1 MPSSLALLWHRG
13 RMPINQSFLGELS
26 QELATTRKV
35 LSRVPDE
42 KLGWKPHEKS
52 MTLGQLASHVAEM
65 HNWGVVTLT
74 TAELDLAPVDG
85 PKLEAFKGRTAAE
98 ILARF
103 EESALHL
110 QSVLA
115 EATDDAA
122 WMMPWS
128 LKMAG
133 QTMFTLP
140 RVAVMRGMICN
151 HIVHHRAQLSVY
163 LRMLDVPV
171 PSMYGPSADE
181 K

>member
-1 MPSSLALLWHRG
+1 
-13 RMPINQSFLGELS
+13 MPINQSFLGELN

-35 LSRVPDE
+35 LSRVPDD

-52 MTLGQLASHVAEM
+52 MTLGQLASHLAEM
-65 HNWGVVTLT
+65 HTWGSVTLT
-74 TAELDLAPVDG
+74 TSELDLAPVDG
-85 PKLEAFKGRTAAE
+85 PKQEPFRGQTTAE

-103 EESALHL
+103 DEGSAAL
-110 QSVLA
+110 QAALA
-115 EATDDAA
+115 DATDDGA
-122 WMMPWS
+122 WMSPWS

-140 RVAVMRGMICN
+140 RVAVVRGMICN
-151 HIVHHRAQLSVY
+151 HIIHHRGQLSVY
-163 LRMLDVPV
+163 LRLLDVPV